1 MGMNERTY
9 SSIANNLAKDHLQ
22 GLLDSKIIQETI
34 VCIWKSWV
42 SY

>member
-22 GLLDSKIIQETI
+22 GLLDSKNNPQG
-34 VCIWKSWV
+34 
-42 SY
+42 